1 MKRPAEKAGVA
12 LAWQVM
18 QLGADKLLF
27 FIRILVLAR
36 LLTPQDFGLV
46 AIGTTAMGFFQN
58 ITDIGLIS
66 ALVQG
71 KDVSEKQYDSAW
83 TLGMIR
89 AALIATIMAITAPLI
104 AVIFD
109 EPRST
114 PIIRVFALYPLLA
127 ASISIKVAEQHRNL
141 SFRPLALIKLTE
153 SVVKAVV
160 SVSLAMIFGFWGLVI
175 GTLAGVAATSILSYI
190 LAPHR
195 PRLALS
201 WVSLLPLI
209 RFGRWMFITSLI
221 AMAGAIILRIV
232 ITRQLG
238 AAALGLYYL
247 ATQLAYIPS
256 EVSSGV
262 FGTVAFPMF
271 SRLQSD
277 PERIRRAFR
286 TMVVGTAA
294 LLYPACLLIIV
305 LAPVFVAEVLG
316 PKWNGTETIIQI
328 LSVATMIGI
337 FGDTVVAILK
347 GVGRPDKRMLM
358 GLVQTLLLVI
368 SVSLLTREYGIIG
381 AALAS
386 IPAVLV
392 SQIIGIIFVRQ
403 LMSQPF
409 SKLGKPLTAVIF
421 ASLAGGATAFVVDK
435 YVVGIIG
442 LVVTA
447 VVAVLSTLAI
457 LWIANRKWSLGFIQ
471 DVMLMYPGITRYI
484 RALDAK

>member
-1 MKRPAEKAGVA
+1 
-12 LAWQVM
+12 
-18 QLGADKLLF
+18 
-27 FIRILVLAR
+27 
-36 LLTPQDFGLV
+36 
-46 AIGTTAMGFFQN
+46 
-58 ITDIGLIS
+58 
-66 ALVQG
+66 
-71 KDVSEKQYDSAW
+71 
-83 TLGMIR
+83 
-89 AALIATIMAITAPLI
+89 
-104 AVIFD
+104 
-109 EPRST
+109 
-114 PIIRVFALYPLLA
+114 
-127 ASISIKVAEQHRNL
+127 
-141 SFRPLALIKLTE
+141 
-153 SVVKAVV
+153 
-160 SVSLAMIFGFWGLVI
+160 
-175 GTLAGVAATSILSYI
+175 
-190 LAPHR
+190 
-195 PRLALS
+195 
-201 WVSLLPLI
+201 
-209 RFGRWMFITSLI
+209 MFITSLI